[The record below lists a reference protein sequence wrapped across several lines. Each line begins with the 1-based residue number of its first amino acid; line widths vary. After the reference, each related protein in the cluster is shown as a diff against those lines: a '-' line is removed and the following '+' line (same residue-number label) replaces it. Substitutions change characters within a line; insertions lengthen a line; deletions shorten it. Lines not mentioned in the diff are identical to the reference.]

1 MNNHR
6 NPLILKENYFTFNHS
21 LYQQMS
27 GVATGTPIAPTFA
40 NFFMSKIEECFFLTQ
55 WQLSLLYK
63 CYIDNISS
71 FGHMGW
77 TPFND
82 FITNVTQ
89 KHSPTHPLP
98 KTYWNFLN
106 LTIYA
111 DLDRDTLRYRLYT
124 KRTNSHQYGHASGSH
139 QKVHHL
145 HQSFLPPQKLF
156 KPAEAKQKLTTTGTE
171 ATPTALGPHLHRLS
185 TKLVICNKNTDWP
198 KQHSK
203 VNCILS
209 NHAKNPQT
217 SKTLWAHTVQ
227 LLWQTQ
233 RKHHLCH
240 SYLPETTNHRMHIT
254 EPDICD
260 PM

>member
-139 QKVHHL
+139 QKAPKLSATSETVQTCRSQTETHHYRNRGY
-145 HQSFLPPQKLF
+145 SNS
-156 KPAEAKQKLTTTGTE
+156 TG
-171 ATPTALGPHLHRLS
+171 S
-185 TKLVICNKNTDWP
+185 
-198 KQHSK
+198 S
-203 VNCILS
+203 S
-209 NHAKNPQT
+209 PQT
-217 SKTLWAHTVQ
+217 QH
-227 LLWQTQ
+227 
-233 RKHHLCH
+233 
-240 SYLPETTNHRMHIT
+240 
-254 EPDICD
+254 
-260 PM
+260 